1 MKRKIETSLR
11 RAMDQL
17 PQPDYWTV
25 AEAPVQKMEVHDYV
39 TRQDVSVRPVRRR
52 ALPLALAA
60 CALALAVG
68 LYSYF
73 RFFQIYSVVDLTVN
87 PSFALALNRGDQVR
101 NVTALNGD
109 AEAIL
114 EGRSY
119 RGWTL
124 EATVENLLDG
134 LAAQG
139 YLTSADDAVDV
150 AVNSK
155 DADHGRALRE
165 TVERC
170 VAEKLSGFSQP
181 DVPAPSPTSETAATP
196 VPTPIATPY
205 STPVPTPAATPV
217 PTPAPTP
224 APTPTPSPQPTA
236 PLSEEAVGDILRQR
250 LPEAVLKELELD
262 EDDGR
267 WVYELELRDG
277 RTEYECDINA
287 VTGVI
292 LDWEVDHD

>member
-134 LAAQG
+134 LADQG

-267 WVYELELRDG
+267 WIYEAKLRHGDLKYEIELD
-277 RTEYECDINA
+277 A
-287 VTGVI
+287 FTGEI
-292 LDWEVDHD
+292 LKWEEDD

>member
-205 STPVPTPAATPV
+205 STTVPPPAATPV

-267 WVYELELRDG
+267 WIYEAKLRHGDLKYEIELD
-277 RTEYECDINA
+277 A
-287 VTGVI
+287 FTGEI
-292 LDWEVDHD
+292 LKWEEDD

>member
-196 VPTPIATPY
+196 VPTPIATPS

-267 WVYELELRDG
+267 WIYEAKLRHGDLKYEIELD
-277 RTEYECDINA
+277 A
-287 VTGVI
+287 FTGEI
-292 LDWEVDHD
+292 LKWEEDD

>member
-87 PSFALALNRGDQVR
+87 PSFALALNREDQVR

-181 DVPAPSPTSETAATP
+181 DVPAPSPTSGTAATP
-196 VPTPIATPY
+196 MPTPIATPY

-224 APTPTPSPQPTA
+224 APTPTPSPQSTD

-250 LPEAVLKELELD
+250 LPEAILKELELD

-267 WVYELELRDG
+267 WIYEAKLRHGDLKYEIELD
-277 RTEYECDINA
+277 A
-287 VTGVI
+287 FTGEI
-292 LDWEVDHD
+292 LKWEEDD

>member
-119 RGWTL
+119 RDWTL

-181 DVPAPSPTSETAATP
+181 DVPAPSPTSGTAATP

-224 APTPTPSPQPTA
+224 APTPTPSPQPTD

-267 WVYELELRDG
+267 WIYEAKLRHGDLKYEIELD
-277 RTEYECDINA
+277 A
-287 VTGVI
+287 FTGEI
-292 LDWEVDHD
+292 LKWEEDD

>member
-109 AEAIL
+109 VEAIL

-181 DVPAPSPTSETAATP
+181 DVPAPSPTSGTVATP

-224 APTPTPSPQPTA
+224 APTPTPSPQPTD

-267 WVYELELRDG
+267 WIYEAKLRHGDLKYEIELD
-277 RTEYECDINA
+277 A
-287 VTGVI
+287 FTGEI
-292 LDWEVDHD
+292 LKWEEDD

>member
-73 RFFQIYSVVDLTVN
+73 RFFQIYSVVDLTAN

-181 DVPAPSPTSETAATP
+181 DVPAPSPTSGTVATP

-224 APTPTPSPQPTA
+224 APTPTPSPQPTD

-267 WVYELELRDG
+267 WIYEAKLRHGDLKYEIELD
-277 RTEYECDINA
+277 A
-287 VTGVI
+287 FTGEI
-292 LDWEVDHD
+292 LKWEEDD

>member
-181 DVPAPSPTSETAATP
+181 DVPAPSPTSGTVATP

-224 APTPTPSPQPTA
+224 APTPTPSPQPTD

-250 LPEAVLKELELD
+250 LPEAVFKELELD

-267 WVYELELRDG
+267 WIYEAKLRHGDLKYEIELD
-277 RTEYECDINA
+277 A
-287 VTGVI
+287 FTGEI
-292 LDWEVDHD
+292 LKWEEDD

>member
-181 DVPAPSPTSETAATP
+181 DVPAPSPTSGTVATP

-205 STPVPTPAATPV
+205 STPVPPPAATPV
-217 PTPAPTP
+217 PTPTPTP
-224 APTPTPSPQPTA
+224 APTPTPSPQPTD

-267 WVYELELRDG
+267 WIYEAKLRHGDLKYEIELD
-277 RTEYECDINA
+277 A
-287 VTGVI
+287 FTGEI
-292 LDWEVDHD
+292 LKWEEDD

>member
-181 DVPAPSPTSETAATP
+181 DVPAPSPTSGTVATP

-224 APTPTPSPQPTA
+224 APTPTPSPQPTDS
-236 PLSEEAVGDILRQR
+236 LSEEAVGDILRQR

-267 WVYELELRDG
+267 WIYEAKLRHGDLKYEIELD
-277 RTEYECDINA
+277 A
-287 VTGVI
+287 FTGEI
-292 LDWEVDHD
+292 LKWEEDD

>member
-267 WVYELELRDG
+267 WIYEAKLRHGDLKYEIELD
-277 RTEYECDINA
+277 A
-287 VTGVI
+287 FTGEI
-292 LDWEVDHD
+292 LKWEEDD

>member
-181 DVPAPSPTSETAATP
+181 DVPAPSPTSGTVATP

-224 APTPTPSPQPTA
+224 APTPTPSPQPTD
-236 PLSEEAVGDILRQR
+236 PLSEEAVGGILR
-250 LPEAVLKELELD
+250 PA
-262 EDDGR
+262 G
-267 WVYELELRDG
+267 G
-277 RTEYECDINA
+277 RTQRA
-287 VTGVI
+287 GAGRGRRP
-292 LDWEVDHD
+292 VDLRGQAPPRRSQI

>member
-181 DVPAPSPTSETAATP
+181 DVPAPSPTSGTVATP

-224 APTPTPSPQPTA
+224 APTPTPSSQPTD

-267 WVYELELRDG
+267 WIYEAKLRHGDLKYEIELD
-277 RTEYECDINA
+277 A
-287 VTGVI
+287 FTGEI
-292 LDWEVDHD
+292 LKWEEDD

>member
-181 DVPAPSPTSETAATP
+181 DVPAPSPTSGTVATP
-196 VPTPIATPY
+196 VPTPITTPY

-224 APTPTPSPQPTA
+224 APTPTPSPQPTD

-267 WVYELELRDG
+267 WIYEAKLRHGDLKYEIELD
-277 RTEYECDINA
+277 A
-287 VTGVI
+287 FTGEI
-292 LDWEVDHD
+292 LKWEEDD

>member
-236 PLSEEAVGDILRQR
+236 PLSEEAVGGILRQR

-267 WVYELELRDG
+267 WIYEAKLRHGDLKYEIELD
-277 RTEYECDINA
+277 A
-287 VTGVI
+287 FTGEI
-292 LDWEVDHD
+292 LKWEEDD

>member
-87 PSFALALNRGDQVR
+87 PSFALALNRWDQVR

-181 DVPAPSPTSETAATP
+181 DVPAPSPTSGTVATP

-224 APTPTPSPQPTA
+224 APTPTPSPQPTD

-267 WVYELELRDG
+267 WIYEAKLRHGDLKYEIELD
-277 RTEYECDINA
+277 A
-287 VTGVI
+287 FTGEI
-292 LDWEVDHD
+292 LKWEEDD

>member
-181 DVPAPSPTSETAATP
+181 DVPAPSPTSGTVATP

-224 APTPTPSPQPTA
+224 APTPTPSPQPTD

-267 WVYELELRDG
+267 WIYEAKLRHGDLKYEHELD
-277 RTEYECDINA
+277 A
-287 VTGVI
+287 FTGEI
-292 LDWEVDHD
+292 LKWEEDD

>member
-114 EGRSY
+114 EDRSY
-119 RGWTL
+119 RDWTL
-124 EATVENLLDG
+124 AATVENLLDG

-196 VPTPIATPY
+196 VPTHIATPY

-250 LPEAVLKELELD
+250 LPEAGLKELELD

-267 WVYELELRDG
+267 WIYEAKLRHGDLKYEIELD
-277 RTEYECDINA
+277 A
-287 VTGVI
+287 FTGEI
-292 LDWEVDHD
+292 LKWEEDD

>member
-181 DVPAPSPTSETAATP
+181 DVPAPSPTSGTVATP
-196 VPTPIATPY
+196 VPTPIATSY

-224 APTPTPSPQPTA
+224 APTPTPSPQPTD

-267 WVYELELRDG
+267 WIYEAKLRHGDLKYEIELD
-277 RTEYECDINA
+277 A
-287 VTGVI
+287 FTGEI
-292 LDWEVDHD
+292 LKWEEDD

>member
-155 DADHGRALRE
+155 DANHGRALRE

-181 DVPAPSPTSETAATP
+181 DVPAPSPTSGTVATP

-224 APTPTPSPQPTA
+224 APTPTPSPQPTD

-267 WVYELELRDG
+267 WIYEAKLRHGDLKYEIELD
-277 RTEYECDINA
+277 A
-287 VTGVI
+287 FTGEI
-292 LDWEVDHD
+292 LKWEEDD